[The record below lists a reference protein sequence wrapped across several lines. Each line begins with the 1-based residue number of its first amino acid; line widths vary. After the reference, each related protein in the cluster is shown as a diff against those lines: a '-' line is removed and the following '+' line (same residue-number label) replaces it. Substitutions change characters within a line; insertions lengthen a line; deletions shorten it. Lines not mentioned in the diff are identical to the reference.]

1 MSPINYRKRKKILAG
16 LALSVVFLST
26 TAGATTTV
34 ATVSQIL
41 LLGAGANL
49 VYVYPTGGIAGGP
62 SCAAGQG
69 AAYYSFSYTRTMGP
83 AYLAALLTAQ
93 ASGAT
98 VVLFGT
104 SACTDQSVSE
114 TLNYFIIN

>member
-1 MSPINYRKRKKILAG
+1 MNPTRFKSV
-16 LALSVVFLST
+16 LSVLMLGSALTATTAVAST
-26 TAGATTTV
+26 TT
-34 ATVSQIL
+34 ATVSQVL
-41 LLGAGANL
+41 LLDGPNL
-49 VYVYPTGGIAGGP
+49 VYVYPAGGIAGGP